1 MLVCSSMI
9 ACFAVRQPAVIVVI
23 VIVAFIA
30 LSAWQIQVRES
41 HKRGVIFFVKE
52 MLQRFVWVYARLTKL
67 TSSFDFLGEKCCRV
81 PLSKHRWKEEMKT
94 HAGKFRPRIAHE
106 TGTGI
111 WHLSHLA
118 RAARCDDDFFRFLAP
133 FFWHFF

>member
-1 MLVCSSMI
+1 MLNINSKPKLTEYHMFYS
-9 ACFAVRQPAVIVVI
+9 
-23 VIVAFIA
+23 FISRNEHECPA
-30 LSAWQIQVRES
+30 LSHRFDEPHSITYFA
-41 HKRGVIFFVKE
+41 
-52 MLQRFVWVYARLTKL
+52 MQRRSV
-67 TSSFDFLGEKCCRV
+67 
-81 PLSKHRWKEEMKT
+81 

-133 FFWHFF
+133 FFGIYFSLTSLKFGMEQARGKPLVYVFE